1 MDEFTFRDADAVE
14 VFARRWLPAGT
25 PRAVVLIAHGLSEH
39 SGRYARFADALVGAG
54 YAAYAVDHRGHGGT
68 AESTGVGRAGPNG
81 MDGILGDLHEL
92 SGIATSETATSEGD
106 TSEGA
111 TSEGDGL
118 PVVLFGHSMGALLAQ
133 AYAERFGDELTA
145 LVLSGSAGANDDL
158 GEMAAMIRGAVDG
171 GLGDEPMPML
181 AAMNE
186 GFEPTRTPYDW
197 LSRDQAEVDAYLADP
212 MCGDDAPPTYGFI
225 AAMMDTAVAAMQ
237 PDAIAR
243 IPTRVPVLLVTG
255 ERDVASSDAANVR
268 VLEARLRAAG
278 LDVDARYYADAR
290 HELLNEINRDE
301 VTADIVSWL
310 DAHI

>member
-14 VFARRWLPAGT
+14 VFSRRWLPDGA
-25 PRAVVLIAHGLSEH
+25 PRAVVLVAHGLSEH
-39 SGRYARFADALVGAG
+39 SGRYARFAAALVDAG
-54 YAAYAVDHRGHGGT
+54 YAVYAIDHRGHGRT
-68 AESTGVGRAGPNG
+68 AESTGVGRAGPHG
-81 MDGILGDLHEL
+81 MDGILDDLHQL
-92 SGIATSETATSEGD
+92 SGIAASET
-106 TSEGA
+106 
-111 TSEGDGL
+111 DGI

-133 AYAERFGDELTA
+133 AYAERFGEELAA
-145 LVLSGSAGANDDL
+145 LVLSGSAGANDEL

-197 LSRDQAEVDAYLADP
+197 LTRDPAEVDAYIADP
-212 MCGDDAPPTYGFI
+212 WCGDDAPPTYGFI
-225 AAMMDTAVAAMQ
+225 SEMMDTAVAAMQ

-268 VLEARLRAAG
+268 VLEKRLRAAG
-278 LDVDARYYADAR
+278 LDVDARYYVDAR
-290 HELLNEINRDE
+290 HELLNETNRDE
-301 VTADIVSWL
+301 VTADIVGWL
-310 DAHI
+310 DAHV